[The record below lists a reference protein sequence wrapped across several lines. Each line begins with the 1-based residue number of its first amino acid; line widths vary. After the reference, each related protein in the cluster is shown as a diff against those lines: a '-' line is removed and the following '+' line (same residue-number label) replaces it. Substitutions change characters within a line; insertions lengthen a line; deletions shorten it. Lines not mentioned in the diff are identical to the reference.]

1 MFLVALIFASLVAF
15 VYLKVQQS
23 REEDIL
29 VKRSYSLKSSIAIGV
44 FLISFGINSYMSLQ
58 SSVAAVVALIFLVVG
73 SINVLVGW
81 KQLRLLKNY
90 AQKETSTEGNSS

>member
-1 MFLVALIFASLVAF
+1 MFLVVLIFASLVAF

-23 REEDIL
+23 REVEPL
-29 VKRSYSLKSSIAIGV
+29 VKRSYSLKSSIAIGI

-73 SINVLVGW
+73 SINVFFGW
-81 KQLRLLKNY
+81 KQYRLLKNY
-90 AQKETSTEGNSS
+90 SPKETSTETN